1 MIKILITGANSFV
14 GKNFISNSHYMHIS
28 EVDLIHNKPEDIN
41 FSKVD
46 VVLHLAAIVH
56 QSQKIPDSEYFKI
69 NRDLAVQVAEKAKKE
84 GVKHFIFLSSVK
96 VYGEYNPKK
105 GVWSENAPCE
115 PYDAYGKSKYEA
127 EIKLKKLESPDFVI
141 SIIRPPLVYGVGVKA
156 NMLSIIKLVDRLPV
170 LPFKKVNNK
179 RSFTAVENLV
189 ELIDIVIEKKAS
201 GIFLPMDE
209 NPLSTSELVDIIARS
224 LNKRVWLFHLPKILV
239 FTGKMIV
246 PGIFDRLYGSFEIDN
261 SHTRNVLGY
270 NPAISA
276 KEAIQKMV
284 EDYKETKQYK

>member
-14 GKNFISNSHYMHIS
+14 GRNFINNSRFENIR
-28 EVDLIHNKPEDIN
+28 EVCLIQNNPEDID
-41 FSKVD
+41 FSGVD

-69 NRDLAVQVAEKAKKE
+69 NRDLAVQVAERAKRE
-84 GVKHFIFLSSVK
+84 GVKHFIFLSTVK

-105 GVWSENAPCE
+105 GVWSEYAPCE

-127 EIKLKKLESPDFVI
+127 ELKLKKLESLDFII

-156 NMLSIIKLVDRLPV
+156 NMLSIIKLVDSFPI
-170 LPFKKVNNK
+170 LPFKKVKNK

-189 ELIDIVIEKKAS
+189 ELIDSVINKKAS

-209 NPLSTSELVDIIARS
+209 NPLSTTELVKIIAKS
-224 LNKRVWLFHLPKILV
+224 LDKKVILFHLPRLLINVSKAI
-239 FTGKMIV
+239 M

-261 SHTRNVLGY
+261 SNTRRVLDY
-270 NPAISA
+270 NPVIST
-276 KEAIQKMV
+276 EEGIQKMV
-284 EDYKETKQYK
+284 EDYIKNK